1 MKLFYKTFI
10 IFFVITA
17 TFIFA
22 NEWVSTGNI
31 RPASPEWEVNSIS
44 DSNIEI
50 NFSLGGYYINEV
62 ENIGKYIS
70 FPGSVPILEKGSPEL
85 PRMARSII
93 IPDLANMELEILDS
107 KFIEFPIDN
116 IVPSKGNLT
125 RDINPEEIP
134 YTYC

>member
-50 NFSLGGYYINEV
+50 NFSLMME
-62 ENIGKYIS
+62 IS
-70 FPGSVPILEKGSPEL
+70 PLIFTIDLTKK
-85 PRMARSII
+85 II
-93 IPDLANMELEILDS
+93 IKKVYS
-107 KFIEFPIDN
+107 F
-116 IVPSKGNLT
+116 
-125 RDINPEEIP
+125 
-134 YTYC
+134 

>member
-22 NEWVSTGNI
+22 NEWISTGNI

-50 NFSLGGYYINEV
+50 NLV
-62 ENIGKYIS
+62 
-70 FPGSVPILEKGSPEL
+70 
-85 PRMARSII
+85 
-93 IPDLANMELEILDS
+93 
-107 KFIEFPIDN
+107 
-116 IVPSKGNLT
+116 
-125 RDINPEEIP
+125 
-134 YTYC
+134 